1 MFACLLACLIA
12 CLLACL
18 FVCLFVCLAFQKTIH
33 LSDCHITGLL
43 PEVHKWLYWD
53 LIVKQWVY
61 HNVLAKLHP
70 MNLGFWYCVWVI
82 SCHGTHSFG
91 YILVMLTII
100 QNSIFCP
107 CGFSFR
113 NPFLTPKAIHS
124 HPMKF
129 MLPSHPHPPIPGPT
143 SLLLQPRPA
152 RHARL
157 AFPRPA
163 PRLCGQSSQA
173 CAGYGCTTSVLTP
186 VIYIYIFD
194 LDWHRL
200 T

>member
-1 MFACLLACLIA
+1 
-12 CLLACL
+12 
-18 FVCLFVCLAFQKTIH
+18 
-33 LSDCHITGLL
+33 
-43 PEVHKWLYWD
+43 
-53 LIVKQWVY
+53 
-61 HNVLAKLHP
+61 
-70 MNLGFWYCVWVI
+70 MNLGFWYCVLVI

-186 VIYIYIFD
+186 VIYIYIYQHSQNCKNSYSSRKKKHFFRF
-194 LDWHRL
+194 LAILRVDWGILATARFSRNSFFSP
-200 T
+200 